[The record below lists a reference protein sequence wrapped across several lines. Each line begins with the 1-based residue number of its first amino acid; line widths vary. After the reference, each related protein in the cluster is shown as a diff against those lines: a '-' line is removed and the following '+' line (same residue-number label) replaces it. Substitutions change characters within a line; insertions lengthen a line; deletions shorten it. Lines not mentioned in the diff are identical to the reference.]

1 MKELR
6 AGTHINLLVPTNY
19 MSKVSIKNMNI
30 LTPVKLTIN
39 GVILVYF
46 LLALNTFDPFQTNV
60 PFLYPLKHW
69 KTSGFLTFSGG
80 IEVKYYQKWINLI
93 FSC

>member
-6 AGTHINLLVPTNY
+6 AGIHINLLVPANY

-46 LLALNTFDPFQTNV
+46 LLALNTFDLFQTNV
-60 PFLYPLKHW
+60 PFLYPLKH
-69 KTSGFLTFSGG
+69 
-80 IEVKYYQKWINLI
+80 
-93 FSC
+93 